1 MNIDTNIAIAY
12 FIGDQV
18 VIDFIEQSKKNKKIL
33 FISAMVE
40 AELISQRNMSEEE
53 MALVHEFIDKYFV
66 VIPIDRYTLKF
77 ASYFRRKYPHI
88 KAADSCVLGV
98 SKMYGLD
105 LITRDKEL
113 LKIKEVEVTRI

>member
-1 MNIDTNIAIAY
+1 MNTDTNIAIAY
-12 FIGDQV
+12 LIGDQI
-18 VIDFIEQSKKNKKIL
+18 VIDFIEQAKKDKKIL

-40 AELISQRNMSEEE
+40 AELISQRNMPEED
-53 MALVHEFIDKYFV
+53 MQRVQGFIDKYFV

-98 SKMYGLD
+98 SKMYRLD

-113 LKIKEVEVTRI
+113 LKIKEVEVIRI